1 MEGSS
6 RGKEGSTAAPAQDA
20 SARDHPNRWK
30 SIVPLRYSVV
40 EKGLPQ
46 KPRRMR
52 FDIPAQGWNV
62 LSLTQMAELHEDPRP
77 KHPALAQ
84 LAQAFPELV
93 SRIRFQD
100 GDLVVQE
107 GEPDDSVHFLEEG
120 ALVVE
125 QEMSEG
131 GSRHILK
138 VLSNKSES
146 DQIVPFGE
154 MSHMLDGKRSATIRS
169 SGSST
174 VVRLE
179 GRAFEPIFR
188 DFPDVA
194 RLLNLK
200 LVERLRDANAH
211 VKELTKALDPPVLR
225 EMVHQNRILLREG
238 EVADELWQCP
248 AGTLHEVRTGGART
262 EIETDADGFIDA
274 LTFFR
279 EGRWP
284 RTVEVSAGSF
294 LLKWSCD
301 RPADVFRFHPELAI
315 RLLRM
320 GT

>member
-1 MEGSS
+1 MLPKVLGEAKIPPTKTAPNANSPT
-6 RGKEGSTAAPAQDA
+6 STGEE
-20 SARDHPNRWK
+20 RV
-30 SIVPLRYSVV
+30 ILV
-40 EKGLPQ
+40 E
-46 KPRRMR
+46 
-52 FDIPAQGWNV
+52 
-62 LSLTQMAELHEDPRP
+62 MADLHEESRP

-84 LAQAFPELV
+84 LAQAFPDLV
-93 SRIRFQD
+93 SRIRYQD
-100 GDLVVQE
+100 GDIVVQE
-107 GEPDDSVHFLEEG
+107 GEPDDSIYFLEEG

-125 QEMSEG
+125 QEVSEG
-131 GSRHILK
+131 TRHVLK

-169 SGSST
+169 SGTST
-174 VVRLE
+174 VIKLE
-179 GRAFEPIFR
+179 GRAFEPVFR
-188 DFPDVA
+188 EFPDVA

-238 EVADELWQCP
+238 DVADELWQCP
-248 AGTLHEVRTGGART
+248 AGTLHEVRTGGGRT
-262 EIETDADGFIDA
+262 EVEPDADGFIDA
-274 LTFFR
+274 LPFFR
-279 EGRWP
+279 EGRWT
-284 RTVEVSAGSF
+284 RTIEVSSGSF

-301 RPADVFRFHPELAI
+301 RPADVFRFHPELAV